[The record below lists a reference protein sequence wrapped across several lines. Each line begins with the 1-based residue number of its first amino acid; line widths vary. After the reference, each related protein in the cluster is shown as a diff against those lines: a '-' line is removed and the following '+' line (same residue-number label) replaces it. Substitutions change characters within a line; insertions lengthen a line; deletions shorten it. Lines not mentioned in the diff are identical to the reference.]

1 MFERVFLDANVLIDL
16 YDETRPYHSHSLQ
29 AVSDLL
35 KRESVELF
43 TSCDIITTIYY
54 IDSKRDKKTALE
66 HIREINGWC
75 NIVEFGNKEVEESCR
90 LMTENG
96 AFDDLEDTL
105 QYVMA
110 HKIGADLILSNDSEF
125 VSDDIPVMRTDA
137 FCESYGEQ

>member
-1 MFERVFLDANVLIDL
+1 LK
-16 YDETRPYHSHSLQ
+16 

-35 KRESVELF
+35 GRESVELF

-54 IDSKRDKKTALE
+54 IDSKRDKKMALE

-75 NIVEFGNKEVEESCR
+75 TVVEFGNKEVEDCCR
-90 LMTENG
+90 LMTGNG

-110 HKIGADLILSNDSEF
+110 RKVGADLILSNDTGF
-125 VSDDIPVMRTDA
+125 VSDGIPVMRADA
-137 FCESYGEQ
+137 FCETYEV